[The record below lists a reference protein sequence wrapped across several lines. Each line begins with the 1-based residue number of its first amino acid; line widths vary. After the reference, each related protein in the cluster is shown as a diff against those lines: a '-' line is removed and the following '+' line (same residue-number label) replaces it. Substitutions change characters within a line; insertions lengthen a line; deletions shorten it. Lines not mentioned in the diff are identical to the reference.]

1 MQIVFDIGGTK
12 LRIASST
19 DGQTLGPMVVFP
31 TPADFEEAM
40 ELLEL
45 EIGKLTNGESVT
57 SIAGGVP
64 AVLNADRTEIF
75 HSSNLPDWSGKPLV
89 KRLTEIFHCSVKLEN
104 DGALGALGELHYGSG
119 QDIQSFAYVTIGT
132 GIGGAWI
139 QDGQLVKSTYNF
151 DIGHQI
157 IDPKGPLCS
166 ACQQPGHL
174 EAYIKLPEFQKY
186 LVLGLHNTLIHW
198 PTENIIL
205 GGGVTLH
212 SNWDIPKMESD
223 LNELMKNYP
232 QQVKIKVCTLADEAG
247 LYGALTL
254 LSGE

>member
-19 DGQTLGPMVVFP
+19 DGQTLGPVVIFP
-31 TPADFEEAM
+31 TPQDFEEAM
-40 ELLEL
+40 KLLEL
-45 EIGKLTNGESVT
+45 EIGKLANGQSIT
-57 SIAGGVP
+57 AIAGGVP
-64 AVLNADRTEIF
+64 AVLNADKTEIF
-75 HSSNLPDWSGKPLV
+75 HSANLSDWSGKPLA
-89 KRLTEIFHCSVKLEN
+89 KRLTEIFNCPIVLEN
-104 DGALGALGELHYGSG
+104 DGALGALGELHFGAG
-119 QDIQSFAYVTIGT
+119 KDIKSLAYITIGT

-139 QDGQLVKSTYNF
+139 QDDQLVKSTYNF

-157 IDPKGPLCS
+157 IDPIGPLCN

-186 LVLGLHNTLIHW
+186 LAMGLHNTLIHW

-212 SNWDIPKMESD
+212 SDWDIPKMESE
-223 LNELMKNYP
+223 LRELMKNYP
-232 QQVKIKVCTLADEAG
+232 QQIHIKICTLGDEAG

-254 LSGE
+254 LS